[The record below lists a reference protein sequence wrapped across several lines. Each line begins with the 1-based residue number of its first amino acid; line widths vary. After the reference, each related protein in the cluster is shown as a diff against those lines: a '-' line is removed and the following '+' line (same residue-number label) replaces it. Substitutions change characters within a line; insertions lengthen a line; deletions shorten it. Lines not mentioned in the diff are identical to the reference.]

1 MSIYDMLLPVSSERI
16 SATRLC
22 ESAWGP
28 VILYMMKCTNPTCI
42 IPVEI
47 DVFDYEIRL
56 LANIGNQLYDLFD
69 ISSLADQKRAAK
81 IVDKLEMINVSGHY
95 GQMNIKVASKVL
107 DKFLHDNLLMRL
119 DEKTEKL
126 KVRDSRKIF
135 RRT

>member
-1 MSIYDMLLPVSSERI
+1 
-16 SATRLC
+16 
-22 ESAWGP
+22 
-28 VILYMMKCTNPTCI
+28 MKYTNPTCI